1 MFARSAASDPLTQGD
16 VIEDCPLVGLNV
28 AVLPVDLN
36 DPATK
41 WWTARVIVLTQ
52 ACDLAQA
59 KTAVLAACR
68 S

>member
-1 MFARSAASDPLTQGD
+1 
-16 VIEDCPLVGLNV
+16 LNV

-59 KTAVLAACR
+59 KVEIGSRGSGA
-68 S
+68 